1 MFRTKLVLGGGVLDG
16 CDSVE
21 KSGKPYR
28 IAVVRPSGTYS
39 VTVEKLKP
47 PVGGSV
53 SARGSKTIEVW
64 DDAGAVD
71 WDKLKDSR

>member
-1 MFRTKLVLGGGVLDG
+1 MGG

-28 IAVVRPSGTYS
+28 IAVVRPSGEMYN
-39 VTVEKLKP
+39 VTIEKSKS

-53 SARGSKTIEVW
+53 SHRSAEGPTGHPMNIEIW
-64 DDAGAVD
+64 DDVD
-71 WDKLKDSR
+71 E